1 MTTLDVLAR
10 TVMERCDTLA
20 CYSEDTDCLTRRFA
34 SLPMRQ
40 VNQVVAAWM
49 SAAGMTVTHDCVG
62 NLIGRYEGVADAD
75 RTMVFGSHLDT
86 VRAAGKYD
94 GILGV
99 LVPLACIE
107 YLHEQ
112 GRRLPFAIELIG
124 FADEEGLRY
133 HTAYLGSRAVA
144 GTFDPAVLQFTD
156 DAGIP
161 MSEAIRLFGGQ
172 PDPVLLQT
180 PRWQSDELLGYC
192 EIHIE
197 QGPVLEAQDLPVGV
211 VSAIAGQRRYI
222 VNFLGQ
228 AGHAGTVP
236 MSMRHDALCAAAEYI
251 LNVEHLACQTAG
263 LVATVGKL
271 QVQPGASN
279 VIPGQVL
286 VSLDVRHQED
296 PILAQACTDLYDK
309 AISISQDRCITV
321 DWQLIQADTTI
332 FCAPRLSSL
341 LAQAIEEQQ
350 LPAYSL
356 ASGAGH
362 DAVVLSSL
370 TDISMLFV
378 RCKDGIS
385 HHADEAIRLDDVEVA
400 IRVINRFLDHLCSMG
415 R

>member
-1 MTTLDVLAR
+1 MTTLDGLAR
-10 TVMERCDTLA
+10 AVMERCDTLA

-40 VNQVVAAWM
+40 VNQVVADWM

-62 NLIGRYEGVADAD
+62 NLIGRYEGEKGAA

-107 YLHEQ
+107 HLHEQ

-133 HTAYLGSRAVA
+133 HTAYLGSRAVT

-156 DAGIP
+156 DTGIS
-161 MSEAIRLFGGQ
+161 MSEALRLFGGQ

-180 PRWQSDELLGYC
+180 PRWQRDELLGYC
-192 EIHIE
+192 EVHIE
-197 QGPVLEAQDLPVGV
+197 QGPVLEAQNLPVGV
-211 VSAIAGQRRYI
+211 VSAISGQRRYM
-222 VNFLGQ
+222 VNFLGE

-236 MSMRHDALCAAAEYI
+236 MPMRHDALCAVAEYI
-251 LNVEHLACQTAG
+251 LSVEDFARETTG
-263 LVATVGKL
+263 LVATIGKL
-271 QVQPGASN
+271 QVHPGASN

-286 VSLDVRHQED
+286 VSLDARHQED
-296 PILAQACTDLYDK
+296 AVLEQACTALYDK
-309 AISISQDRCITV
+309 AIRISQDRGVAV
-321 DWQLIQADTTI
+321 DWQLIQEDSTI
-332 FCAPRLSSL
+332 FCAPWLSTL
-341 LAQAIEEQQ
+341 LAQSIEDEQ
-350 LPAYSL
+350 LAAYSL

-362 DAVVLSSL
+362 DAVALSTL

-378 RCKDGIS
+378 RCKGGIS
-385 HHADEAIRLDDVEVA
+385 HHADESIRLDDVEVA